1 LSLELTAP
9 DRPGIVQDL
18 SASLSAHDVSI
29 EKLTTELASGPAR
42 AHQFAVKA
50 VLAVPENMSVDALR
64 ALLESLA
71 ADMLA
76 DMALGESGA

>member
-1 LSLELTAP
+1 
-9 DRPGIVQDL
+9 
-18 SASLSAHDVSI
+18 
-29 EKLTTELASGPAR
+29 
-42 AHQFAVKA
+42 